1 MGDAKW
7 CGHNAL
13 IHQKVKYRLTEGSSD
28 SPWGTHPTELKAGT
42 QRDYLYTHVHRN
54 IIHKRQKEEVTEVAT
69 EEQVNTR
76 WYIHKVEYYL
86 ALKKNGILTHAIA
99 WMNLEDIDGWFSH

>member
-1 MGDAKW
+1 M
-7 CGHNAL
+7 
-13 IHQKVKYRLTEGSSD
+13 
-28 SPWGTHPTELKAGT
+28 
-42 QRDYLYTHVHRN
+42 HRN
-54 IIHKRQKEEVTEVAT
+54 SIHKSQKEEVIEVAT

-99 WMNLEDIDGWFSH
+99 WMNLEDLDGWFSH